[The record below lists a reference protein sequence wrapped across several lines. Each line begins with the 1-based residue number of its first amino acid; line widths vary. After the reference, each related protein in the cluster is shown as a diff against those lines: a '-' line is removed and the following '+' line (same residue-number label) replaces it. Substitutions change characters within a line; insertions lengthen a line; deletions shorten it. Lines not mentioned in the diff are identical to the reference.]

1 MVHKIIKQ
9 MSINIVDRRKS
20 PKGKSSENRQ
30 RLLKRIEGQIK
41 KALPDIVKGT
51 NVKDLTSSKEKV
63 KIPVKGIGEP
73 QFGYDSA
80 TGDKKWVHP
89 GNKEYVEGDLIKKP
103 KGGGGQGN
111 GQGEGKGSNDPSVTE
126 DEFTVSI
133 SREEF
138 LDYFFADL
146 ELPDMVKKHLNSVV
160 DFKQK
165 RAGFSNYGNPSRL
178 NITKSYKNSMA
189 RRMAIGIYFDKK
201 IKEIEDKMKS
211 ETDAAALEAL
221 GQELDKL
228 KKLKL
233 SVSFMEEVDL
243 QYNNFEKYPVP
254 VTSAVMFCVMD
265 VSGSMGEKE
274 KDIAKRFFM
283 LLYMFLTKQYER
295 IEMVFIRHHTTAK
308 EVTEEEFFNSKE
320 SGGTVVITALEL
332 MAKIIRERYSENW
345 NIYAAQA
352 SDGDVWDRS
361 DAQDCGKIL
370 DSDILNKVQ
379 YMIYIEICRRSE
391 GDLWQ
396 TYDGLRQKRKN
407 FEIGKINEVGDIWK
421 VFQDFFKK
429 KTA

>member
-1 MVHKIIKQ
+1 
-9 MSINIVDRRKS
+9 MSVNIVDRRNS

-30 RLLKRIEGQIK
+30 RLLKRVEGQIK
-41 KALPDIVKGT
+41 KALPDIVKNT

-63 KIPVKGIGEP
+63 NIPIKGINEP
-73 QFGYDSA
+73 QFTYDKD
-80 TGDKKWVHP
+80 TGDKKHVHP
-89 GNKEYVEGDLIKKP
+89 GNKEYTEGDLIKKP
-103 KGGGGQGN
+103 KGGGKGSGQ
-111 GQGEGKGSNDPSVTE
+111 GKGSNDPATTE
-126 DEFTVSI
+126 DEFTISI

-138 LDYFFADL
+138 LDYFFSDL
-146 ELPDMVKKHLNSVV
+146 ELPDLVKKHLNTLV

-165 RAGFSNYGNPSRL
+165 RAGYSNYGNPSRL

-189 RRMAIGIYFDKK
+189 RRMALGMYFDKK
-201 IKEIEDKMKS
+201 IKDIEDKLKGNL
-211 ETDAAALEAL
+211 TDDERTILEA
-221 GQELDKL
+221 ELDKL
-228 KKLKL
+228 KKMKIG
-233 SVSFMEEVDL
+233 VSFMEEVDL
-243 QYNNFEKYPVP
+243 QYNNFEQVAIP

-274 KDIAKRFFM
+274 KDISKRFFM

-295 IEMVFIRHHTTAK
+295 IELVFIRHHTSAK

-320 SGGTVVITALEL
+320 SGGTVVISALEL

-361 DAQDCGKIL
+361 DAEDCAKIL
-370 DSDILNKVQ
+370 DLDILNKVQ
-379 YMIYIEICRRSE
+379 YMIYIEICRNIE
-391 GDLWQ
+391 GDLWNN
-396 TYDGLRQKRKN
+396 YKVISNKRRN
-407 FEIGKINEVGDIWK
+407 FEIGKINEVSEIWK

>member
-1 MVHKIIKQ
+1 
-9 MSINIVDRRKS
+9 MSINIVDRRKNS
-20 PKGKSSENRQ
+20 KGKSSENRQ
-30 RLLKRIEGQIK
+30 RLLKRVEDQIK
-41 KALPDIVKGT
+41 KALPDIVKNT
-51 NVKDLTSSKEKV
+51 NVKDLTSSNGNIKV
-63 KIPVKGIGEP
+63 PVKGIGEP
-73 QFGYDSA
+73 QFHYDKDS
-80 TGDKKWVHP
+80 GDKKHVHP
-89 GNKEYVEGDLIKKP
+89 GNKEYTQGDTIEKP
-103 KGGGGQGN
+103 KGGQ
-111 GQGEGKGSNDPSVTE
+111 GKGKGQKGSKDGDPTE
-126 DEFTVSI
+126 DEFSVTI

-146 ELPDMVKKHLNSVV
+146 ELPDMVKKHLNSIV

-165 RAGFSNYGNPSRL
+165 RAGYSNYGNPSKL
-178 NITKSYKNSMA
+178 NITRSYKNSMA
-189 RRMAIGIYFDKK
+189 RRMAVGMFFDKK
-201 IKEIEDKMKS
+201 IKEIEDKLKT
-211 ETDAAALEAL
+211 ETDLVLIAELEK
-221 GQELDKL
+221 ELDKL
-228 KKLKL
+228 KKMKL

-243 QYNNFEKYPVP
+243 QYNNFEKVAVP

-295 IEMVFIRHHTTAK
+295 IEMVFIRHTTVAK
-308 EVTEEEFFNSKE
+308 EVDEEEFFNSRE
-320 SGGTVVITALEL
+320 SGGTVVISALE
-332 MAKIIRERYSENW
+332 MMSKIIKERYSKDW

-361 DAQDCGKIL
+361 DAQDCARIL
-370 DSDILNKVQ
+370 DADILNSVQ

-396 TYDGLRQKRKN
+396 SYKTIANKRSN
-407 FEIGKINEVGDIWK
+407 FEIGKIDEVGGIWK